1 MAVKVNIPEDI
12 RLEDYEARAH
22 LAPAVRELRAE
33 ARPVARRLQ
42 GRTVW
47 MVNSTAQGGG
57 VAEMLPTIVALMR
70 DLGIRTEWAVVETEE
85 EDFFHLTKN
94 LHNAIHGVG
103 RPSFGPAERTVFE
116 GVSRRNAEEL
126 RAWLKPGDLL
136 IAHDPQPMAV
146 ARILQEDLDLSTV
159 WRCHIGL
166 DDHNAATQAAW
177 EFLAPYAGAYDH
189 AIFSAPEYIPEY
201 LTACSS
207 VIYPAVNPLT
217 HKNRDLSV
225 HKIAGILTASALAT
239 NPGPVLP
246 DPFHWVAQR
255 LQANGSFAPANM
267 TDDIGFLTRPLV
279 TQVSRWDH
287 LKGFRPLLRAFAQL
301 KAGARNN
308 GNDTDRIHRR
318 RLDLV
323 RLVLVGPDPSSV
335 TDDPEGQEVLE
346 DLKGEYAGLEP
357 EVQRDVALLTLPM
370 ESRRDNALMVNA
382 IQRTSSVVVQNSLRE
397 GFGLTITEAM
407 WKGIPV
413 LSNYQAC
420 GPRQQLRDD
429 LDGRMITDP
438 TDEAALARALDGMLR
453 APDKRDA
460 WGRSGQ
466 RRVYSEF
473 LIFTQL
479 RRWFRVLQDKLA
491 V

>member
-1 MAVKVNIPEDI
+1 MAFKVEIPEDI
-12 RLEDYEARAH
+12 RLHDYEARAH
-22 LAPAVRELRAE
+22 LAPAIRELRAE
-33 ARPVARRLQ
+33 AHPVAKRLK

-57 VAEMLPTIVALMR
+57 VAEMLPTMVALMR
-70 DLGIRTEWAVVETEE
+70 DLGIQTEWAVLETEE
-85 EDFFHLTKN
+85 EAFFYLTKN

-103 RPSFGPAERTVFE
+103 SPSFGSAERTVFE
-116 GVSRRNAEEL
+116 GVNRENAAQL
-126 RAWLKPGDLL
+126 RAWLEPGDLL
-136 IAHDPQPMAV
+136 IVHDPQPMAL
-146 ARILQEDLDLSTV
+146 AKILKEDLDVSAV

-166 DDHNAATQAAW
+166 DDHNPATQAAW

-225 HKIAGILTASALAT
+225 HKIAGILTASALGT

-246 DPFHWVAQR
+246 EPFPWVAQR
-255 LQANGSFAPANM
+255 LQPNGTFAPANM
-267 TDDIGFLTRPLV
+267 TDDIGLLTRPIV
-279 TQVSRWDH
+279 TQVSRWDR
-287 LKGFRPLLRAFAQL
+287 LKGFQPLMKGFARL
-301 KAGARNN
+301 KADARSSGNN
-308 GNDTDRIHRR
+308 NDRTHRR
-318 RLDLV
+318 RLALV

-335 TDDPEGQEVLE
+335 ADDPEGQEVLE
-346 DLKGEYAGLEP
+346 ELKAAYADLEP

-382 IQRTSSVVVQNSLRE
+382 IQRTSSIVVQNSLRE
-397 GFGLTITEAM
+397 GFGLTVTEAM
-407 WKGIPV
+407 WKGIAV

-420 GPRQQLRDD
+420 GPRQQVRDD

-438 TDEAALARALDGMLR
+438 TDEVDLARTLDAMLR
-453 APDKRDA
+453 APEKRDA

-479 RRWFRVLQDKLA
+479 RRWFRVLQDQLA